1 MGSDPKVKEQGPKF
15 TIKYFPIDQTNNF
28 SQLQAT
34 MTEAEYTELSTGKK
48 NQELDLNP
56 GKGKMLAILMDRSG
70 SMSA

>member
-1 MGSDPKVKEQGPKF
+1 MTKI
-15 TIKYFPIDQTNNF
+15 TIKYFPIDETR
-28 SQLQAT
+28 STCQLQAT

-56 GKGKMLAILMDRSG
+56 GTGKMLAILLDRSG